1 MAAVTGTSPTPNPD
15 AMKFTL
21 DAPFEG
27 MVNARAAH
35 EAEADAMTAA
45 LFQVPGVAAVFRTA
59 DFVTVTREPGADW
72 DGIVAAVEATVAAH
86 R

>member
-1 MAAVTGTSPTPNPD
+1 MAVVRETSPTPNPD

-27 MVNARAAH
+27 MVNATVAA
-35 EAEADAMTAA
+35 EAQADAMTAA
-45 LFQVPGVAAVFRTA
+45 LFDVPGVAAVFRTA
-59 DFVTVTREPGADW
+59 DFVTVTRVPGTDW
-72 DGIVAAVEATVAAH
+72 DAIVPAVEAAVADH